1 MNIRLVFALVTLL
14 ATFSLS
20 TFAQESKSVT
30 VKGYVVDKMC
40 ATGMVKKS
48 DPMERAAKHTKD
60 CALEDH
66 CAASGFGIVS
76 DGKWHAFDPKG
87 SDKAKAAIEG
97 SKREKG
103 LYYEATGSFDGELF
117 TLVSLKEAT
126 PEAGKKSE
134 TPKK

>member
-1 MNIRLVFALVTLL
+1 MNIRLVFGLITLL
-14 ATFSLS
+14 ATVSLA

-40 ATGMVKKS
+40 ATGMAKKS

-66 CAASGFGIVS
+66 CAASGYGIFS
-76 DGKWHAFDPKG
+76 EGKWHAFDAKG
-87 SDKAKAAIEG
+87 NEKAKAALEA

-103 LYYEATGSFDGELF
+103 LYFAATGSFDGELF
-117 TLVSLKEAT
+117 TLASLKEAT
-126 PEAGKKSE
+126 PEAVKASE